1 MLALLFY
8 YVGILG
14 GKKMKPGHR
23 FRIVTNNPL
32 VRDCLCDWYEID
44 YHEVS
49 FREILVMVRDLV
61 HLGHQLYTHP
71 IAGSVKPNETP
82 YKSIV
87 VDKAPGKFSMDEA
100 NLMTNALITFDKF
113 KPLNV
118 RYSDYHHQDFQLID
132 YTLLCGALDV
142 DAIAG
147 LSKINYQ
154 KII

>member
-1 MLALLFY
+1 
-8 YVGILG
+8 
-14 GKKMKPGHR
+14 MKPGHR
-23 FRIVTNNPL
+23 YRIVTNNPL
-32 VRDCLCDWYEID
+32 VRDCLNGWYEID
-44 YHEVS
+44 YHEVT
-49 FREILVMVRDLV
+49 FREILVIVRDLV
-61 HLGHQLYTHP
+61 HLGHELYTHP

-87 VDKAPGKFSMDEA
+87 VDKAPGAFSMEA
-100 NLMTNALITFDKF
+100 CNLMSNALITFDKF

-118 RYSDYHHQDFQLID
+118 VYSDYHHQDFQLID

-142 DAIAG
+142 DAEAG

>member
-1 MLALLFY
+1 
-8 YVGILG
+8 
-14 GKKMKPGHR
+14 MKPGHR
-23 FRIVTNNPL
+23 YRIVTNNPL
-32 VRDCLCDWYEID
+32 VRDCLGDWYEID
-44 YHEVS
+44 YREVS
-49 FREILVMVRDLV
+49 FREILVIVRDLV

-82 YKSIV
+82 YKSVV
-87 VDKAPGKFSMDEA
+87 VDKAPGVFSMDEA
-100 NLMTNALITFDKF
+100 NLMSNALITFDKF

-118 RYSDYHHQDFQLID
+118 KYSDYHLQDFQLID

>member
-1 MLALLFY
+1 
-8 YVGILG
+8 
-14 GKKMKPGHR
+14 MKPGHR
-23 FRIVTNNPL
+23 YRIVTNNPL
-32 VRDCLCDWYEID
+32 VRDCLSGWYEID
-44 YHEVS
+44 YREVT
-49 FREILVMVRDLV
+49 FREILVIVRDLV
-61 HLGHQLYTHP
+61 HMGHELYTHP

-87 VDKAPGKFSMDEA
+87 VDKAPGEFSMEA
-100 NLMTNALITFDKF
+100 CNLMSNALITFDKF

-118 RYSDYHHQDFQLID
+118 VYSDYHHQDFQLID

-142 DAIAG
+142 DAEAG

>member
-1 MLALLFY
+1 
-8 YVGILG
+8 
-14 GKKMKPGHR
+14 MKPGHR

-44 YHEVS
+44 YREVS
-49 FREILVMVRDLV
+49 FREILVIVRDMV
-61 HLGHQLYTHP
+61 HVGHQLYTHP

-87 VDKAPGKFSMDEA
+87 VDKAPGKFSVDEA
-100 NLMTNALITFDKF
+100 NLMSNALITFDKF

-118 RYSDYHHQDFQLID
+118 KYSDYHLQDFQLID

-142 DAIAG
+142 DAVAG
-147 LSKINYQ
+147 LSKVNYQ

>member
-1 MLALLFY
+1 
-8 YVGILG
+8 
-14 GKKMKPGHR
+14 MKPGHR

-32 VRDCLCDWYEID
+32 VRDCLSDWYQID
-44 YHEVS
+44 YHDIS

-61 HLGHQLYTHP
+61 YAGHQLYTHP

-87 VDKAPGKFSMDEA
+87 VDKAPGTFSMDEA
-100 NLMTNALITFDKF
+100 NLMANALITFDKF

-118 RYSDYHHQDFQLID
+118 VYSDYHLQDFQLID

-142 DAIAG
+142 DAVAG
-147 LSKINYQ
+147 LSKANYQ